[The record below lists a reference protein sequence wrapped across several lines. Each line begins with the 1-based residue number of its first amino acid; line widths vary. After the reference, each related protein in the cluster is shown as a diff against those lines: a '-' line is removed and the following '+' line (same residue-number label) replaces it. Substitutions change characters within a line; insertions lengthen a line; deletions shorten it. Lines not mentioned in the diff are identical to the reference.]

1 MKRAISPF
9 ALLMLSVGGIV
20 GSGWLFG
27 PLYAAKIAGPAA
39 IIAWALGGLL
49 MIVVALTFAE
59 LSTMFPV
66 SGGIVRFAEITHG
79 SLVGFALG
87 WVAWLAS
94 VSVAP
99 IETMAMIQYASNYL
113 PGIMHKVNGTPVM
126 TSLGILL
133 AAAILFL
140 MCLLNKIGVKFI
152 SKTNIG
158 IVLLKL
164 AVPVFT
170 LILLFSVDFHPK
182 NLQHFG
188 LGATGWEGILSA
200 LPTAGIIFSFIG
212 FSPAIQLAGE
222 SKNPGRAIPLAIIGS
237 LCLCIVLYV
246 LLQVAF
252 IGALKPSDL
261 LHGWSHLSFAGDAG
275 PFAGIAAGLGLASFM
290 YILYA
295 DAAVSPLGTSFIYT
309 TATARIN
316 YAMSKNNYMPPAMLA
331 LNTNGVPMNAIWS
344 NYLIGLLLF
353 LPFPAW
359 QSMMSF
365 LVSAFVFIYAV
376 GPIALLSL
384 RKSNPNLTRPFRLP
398 CANLITVIAFYICN
412 LIIYWTGWS
421 IMYKVMIAILIGF
434 VYLNIYRF
442 TPPGRSL
449 KMDWRQGIWLMP
461 YFAGMAIISFYG
473 DFGTGKHL
481 IPFGFDF
488 LIIAIFSLV
497 IFIWALKSAKQDTL

>member
-1 MKRAISPF
+1 MKRAIGSF
-9 ALLMLSVGGIV
+9 ALLMMSVGGIV

-27 PLYAAKIAGPAA
+27 PLYAAKAAGPSA
-39 IIAWALGGLL
+39 ILAWVIGGAL
-49 MIVVALTFAE
+49 MMVVALTFAE

-66 SGGIVRFAEITHG
+66 AGGMVRFAEITHG

-87 WVAWLAS
+87 WIAWLAA

-113 PGIMHKVNGTPVM
+113 PGIMHRVDGTPVL
-126 TSLGILL
+126 TNLGMLT
-133 AAAILFL
+133 AAAILFFI
-140 MCLLNKIGVKFI
+140 CLLNKIGIKFI
-152 SKTNIG
+152 SKTNVG

-170 LILLFSVDFHPK
+170 LIVLFSVDFHAS
-182 NLQHFG
+182 NLHHFG
-188 LGATGWEGILSA
+188 FMTTGWQGILSS

-222 SKNPGRAIPLAIIGS
+222 SKNPNRAIPLAILGS
-237 LCLCIVLYV
+237 LSLCVILYV
-246 LLQVAF
+246 LLQIAF
-252 IGALKPSDL
+252 VGALKPEQL
-261 LHGWSHLSFAGDAG
+261 AHGWTHLSFSGDAG
-275 PFAGIAAGLGLASFM
+275 PFAGIAASLGLTGFM

-316 YAMSKNNYMPPAMLA
+316 YAMSENNYMPPILKK
-331 LNTNGVPMNAIWS
+331 LNNKSVPMNAIWA
-344 NYLIGLLLF
+344 NFIIGLLLF

-384 RKSNPNLTRPFRLP
+384 RKSHPQQTRPFRLP
-398 CANLITVIAFYICN
+398 CAKIITVLAFYICN
-412 LIIYWTGWS
+412 LIIYWTGWN
-421 IMYKVMIAILIGF
+421 ILYKVMIAIIIGLL
-434 VYLNIYRF
+434 YLCFYKLTRS
-442 TPPGRSL
+442 GRHL
-449 KMDWRQGIWLMP
+449 KIDWRQGQWLAP
-461 YFAGMAIISFYG
+461 YFIGMGVISFFG
-473 DFGTGKHL
+473 DFGGGDNT
-481 IPFGFDF
+481 IPFGWDF
-488 LIIAIFSLV
+488 LIIALFSCV
-497 IFIWALKSAKQDTL
+497 IFYWALRSAKR